1 MGDVGRKRRRI
12 EVVPSQPAEPT
23 TEPMT
28 APQQAPEPTP
38 QREPGQVPTPSTP

>member
-1 MGDVGRKRRRI
+1 MGDIGRKRRRI

-38 QREPGQVPTPSTP
+38 QREPGQVPAPSTP

>member
-1 MGDVGRKRRRI
+1 MGDIGRKRRRI

>member
-1 MGDVGRKRRRI
+1 MGDIGRKRCRI

>member
-1 MGDVGRKRRRI
+1 MGDIGRKRRRI

-28 APQQAPEPTP
+28 APDQAPEPTP
-38 QREPGQVPTPSTP
+38 QREPGQVPEPSMP